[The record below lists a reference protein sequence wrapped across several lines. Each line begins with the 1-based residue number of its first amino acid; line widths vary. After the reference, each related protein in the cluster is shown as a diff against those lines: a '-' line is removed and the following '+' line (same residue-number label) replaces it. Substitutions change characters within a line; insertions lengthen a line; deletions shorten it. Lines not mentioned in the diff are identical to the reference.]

1 MTGAMT
7 YYESLINSGYSE
19 DVSLEYTLNY
29 FPEFVKPLSL
39 ANRTPVLL
47 MDDDPNRGH
56 FIPISTN
63 ELFSAL
69 LESDLVPRDKQE
81 AYRNI
86 ICMHEAIWHHS
97 AHEQLRSLKSQY
109 QALDPNQ
116 SSFTYSE
123 NDVES
128 FISVLDEVLKDGNWV
143 PISHEEIDEAL
154 NGEDVLPISL
164 DVRFEEFR
172 TMRLYKLGTETKD
185 VTSKSLF
192 GLRKDTKSAQI
203 FENVITVLEFQDE
216 KWFADDKKR
225 LRNKIE
231 TEIGGLHIRLF
242 RDVPHLD
249 LEVIF
254 PNTSP
259 SMRTFDKIKI
269 AAPLVGGFVSL
280 ALKYLPL
287 LFGSQAADTSL
298 SLLGG
303 VLAGLGT
310 YVLKT
315 YTSYQKTRENFR
327 KIVARDMYFKGMA
340 NDSPVLTYIVDLAE
354 SQEVK
359 EAVLAYVFLSS
370 NPNGISEDQLDE
382 RVENWLEQTFG
393 VIVDFEVDDAL
404 SKLSDMKLLRSDNG
418 HYTVVDPH
426 VALEILD
433 DYWDGLYD
441 F

>member
-1 MTGAMT
+1 MTDAMT

-29 FPEFVKPLSL
+29 FPEFEKPLSP

-47 MDDDPNRGH
+47 MDDEPNRGH
-56 FIPISTN
+56 FIPIKTN
-63 ELFSAL
+63 SLFSAL
-69 LESDLVPRDKQE
+69 LNSTVVQQDKHESYK
-81 AYRNI
+81 NI
-86 ICMHEAIWHHS
+86 ISLLEAIWHHS
-97 AHEQLRSLKSQY
+97 AHEQLRSLKSKY

-116 SSFTYSE
+116 SSFSYSE
-123 NDVES
+123 EEVTS
-128 FISVLDEVLKDGNWV
+128 FVSVLDEVLKDGNWV
-143 PISHEEIDEAL
+143 PISQEEIDEAL

-172 TMRLYKLGTETKD
+172 TMQLYKLGTETKD
-185 VTSKSLF
+185 ITTKSLF
-192 GLRKDTKSAQI
+192 GLRKGTKSVQI

-231 TEIGGLHIRLF
+231 TEISGLHIRLF
-242 RDVPHLD
+242 QEVPHLD
-249 LEVIF
+249 LEIIF

-298 SLLGG
+298 SVLGG

-370 NPNGISEDQLDE
+370 NPNGLSEEQLDE
-382 RVENWLEQTFG
+382 RVEDWLKETFG
-393 VIVDFEVDDAL
+393 VNVDFEVDDAL

-418 HYTVVDPH
+418 LHTVVAPH
-426 VALEILD
+426 IALEILD

>member
-1 MTGAMT
+1 MTDAMA

-19 DVSLEYTLNY
+19 DVSLENTLNY
-29 FPEFVKPLSL
+29 FPEFVKPLSP

-47 MDDDPNRGH
+47 VDDDPNTGH
-56 FIPISTN
+56 FIPISTY

-86 ICMHEAIWHHS
+86 ICMLEAIWHHS

-116 SSFTYSE
+116 SSLSYSE
-123 NDVES
+123 EEVAS

-143 PISHEEIDEAL
+143 PISQEEIDEAL
-154 NGEDVLPISL
+154 DGEDVLPISL

-185 VTSKSLF
+185 IISKSLF
-192 GLRKDTKSAQI
+192 GLRKVTKSAKI

-382 RVENWLEQTFG
+382 RVEKWLEQTFG

-441 F
+441 Y

>member
-1 MTGAMT
+1 MSGAKD
-7 YYESLINSGYSE
+7 YYDSLIGSGYSE
-19 DVSLEYTLNY
+19 DVSLDHTLKY
-29 FPEFVKPLSL
+29 FPGFVKPVSSTDQTTVLSVDSEEE
-39 ANRTPVLL
+39 RS
-47 MDDDPNRGH
+47 H

-63 ELFSAL
+63 ELFSSL
-69 LESDLVPRDKQE
+69 LESNLVPRDKQE

-86 ICMHEAIWHHS
+86 ICMLEAIWHHS

-116 SSFTYSE
+116 SSFSYSGK
-123 NDVES
+123 DVES
-128 FISVLDEVLKDGNWV
+128 FISVLDEVLKDGNWM
-143 PISHEEIDEAL
+143 PISQEEIDEAL
-154 NGEDVLPISL
+154 AGEDVLPISL

-172 TMRLYKLGTETKD
+172 TMRLYKLGTQIKD

-192 GLRKDTKSAQI
+192 GLRKVTKSAQI
-203 FENVITVLEFQDE
+203 FENIITVLEFQDE

-249 LEVIF
+249 SEVIF

-298 SLLGG
+298 SVLGG

-370 NPNGISEDQLDE
+370 NPNGLSEDQLDE
-382 RVENWLEQTFG
+382 QVEDWLKQTFC
-393 VIVDFEVDDAL
+393 VRVDFEVDDAL
-404 SKLSDMKLLRSDNG
+404 SKLSDMMLLRSDNG

-441 F
+441 Y

>member
-1 MTGAMT
+1 MSGAKD
-7 YYESLINSGYSE
+7 YYDSLIGSGYSE
-19 DVSLEYTLNY
+19 DVSLDHTLKY
-29 FPEFVKPLSL
+29 FPGFVKPVSSTDQTTVLSVDSEEE
-39 ANRTPVLL
+39 RS
-47 MDDDPNRGH
+47 H

-63 ELFSAL
+63 ELFSSL
-69 LESDLVPRDKQE
+69 LESEFVPRDKQE

-86 ICMHEAIWHHS
+86 ICMLEAIWHHS
-97 AHEQLRSLKSQY
+97 AHEQLRSLKSKY

-116 SSFTYSE
+116 SSFSYSE
-123 NDVES
+123 EEIKS
-128 FISVLDEVLKDGNWV
+128 FVSVLDEVLEDGNWM
-143 PISHEEIDEAL
+143 PISQEEIDEAL
-154 NGEDVLPISL
+154 AGEDVLPISL

-172 TMRLYKLGTETKD
+172 TMRLYKLGAKTKD

-192 GLRKDTKSAQI
+192 GLRKVTKSAQI
-203 FENVITVLEFQDE
+203 FENIITVLEFQDE
-216 KWFADDKKR
+216 KWFADNKKR

-298 SLLGG
+298 SVLGG

-315 YTSYQKTRENFR
+315 YTSYQKTREDFR

-370 NPNGISEDQLDE
+370 NPNGLSEGQLDE
-382 RVENWLEQTFG
+382 RVEDWLKQTFG
-393 VIVDFEVDDAL
+393 VNVDFEVDDAL
-404 SKLSDMKLLRSDNG
+404 SKLSDMKLLRSNNG

-433 DYWDGLYD
+433 NYWDGLYD
-441 F
+441 Y